1 MAPDRA
7 SPAGDAGKGAEMGTA
22 PGAVLRSRTVSQA
35 CDPFAIHPVWRASRL
50 GAVNTYRN
58 VAVALAAGAAA
69 LSLAACSA
77 GITSASTAT
86 TPATTAS
93 GSSHGATSTSTA
105 TSSSASTSSSAPAG
119 RMLSV
124 SGKVSSFPVPA
135 GAKVAE
141 NVSLNSDISIMFS
154 KVTLGEVASFYV
166 RALPQAGYTITSNSS
181 ASESGG
187 VVLIQFTGHGYKGE
201 VSALAKVP
209 DPSDTLPGVGTKN
222 VTTILL
228 QPK

>member
-1 MAPDRA
+1 MALHQALYR
-7 SPAGDAGKGAEMGTA
+7 
-22 PGAVLRSRTVSQA
+22 GAVPGLGPVLQA
-35 CDPFAIHPVWRASRL
+35 CDTIAIRLAGRGSRL
-50 GAVNTYRN
+50 GAVKINRN
-58 VAVALAAGAAA
+58 AGAALAACAAS
-69 LSLAACSA
+69 LSLVACSA

-86 TPATTAS
+86 TAATAS
-93 GSSHGATSTSTA
+93 SSSSHGATAS
-105 TSSSASTSSSAPAG
+105 STSSSAPAG

-141 NVSLNSDISIMFS
+141 NVSFNKDISIMFS
-154 KVTLGEVASFYV
+154 KVTLAEVASFYAQ
-166 RALPQAGYTITSNSS
+166 ALPQAGYTITSNSS
-181 ASESGG
+181 ASGSGG
-187 VVLIQFTGHGYKGE
+187 VVLIQFTGHGYKGG